1 MASLYIAGVD
11 LENSRKWDFS
21 ADGTTRIGGTIKK
34 STAGEIV
41 VAQYQLKGMLQNPD
55 EESGVPVVPSADSTL
70 TGLYRVLGGNIE
82 VGPPAYSGSL
92 RWFDYE
98 LEIQRVLPVASPRV
112 ESRLLGALRTN
123 SHSIVV
129 GSTVP
134 WWAVPDAATMDY
146 VAGATRQTRTTA
158 DGDVAVNYTTNGTL
172 LYDATQVWQCPAAS
186 WYVGAARVEITGDG
200 SNWERLP
207 GTQLGTVNPASA
219 VGWRL
224 NNGLVRVSYGGG
236 SGLLSVQHYVSGSW
250 ITAKV
255 YKLTRGISPSSPT
268 ALGTFCAM
276 RIMRN
281 SPEETVVRLSIEQD
295 STTYPAQVNV
305 DLCLRRGA
313 RWVDVTVTR
322 DPQQVSAAELAST
335 DFPFGIYRNTSE
347 AGTTHT
353 SGVHATSADAG
364 GGKYILTSPTA
375 TNVDTT
381 IGGIAQGTGVN
392 TFQFMIGYEPG
403 SASGADTFTNQ
414 VYSYFAAV
422 SETARLARR

>member
-1 MASLYIAGVD
+1 MANFYVAGVD
-11 LENSRKWDFS
+11 LGRSPSSWDYQ
-21 ADGTTRIGGTIKK
+21 AGGNVRVTGVVKK
-34 STAGEIV
+34 SSLGGFL
-41 VAQYQLKGMLQNPD
+41 VAQYQMKGILDNPD
-55 EESGVPVVPSADSTL
+55 EASGVPVYPTADT
-70 TGLYRVLGGNIE
+70 TVAGFYRVRGGSTE
-82 VGPPAYSGSL
+82 AQPESYRSY
-92 RWFDYE
+92 WFRYTLE
-98 LEIQRVLPVASPRV
+98 LERVLPVAAPRV

-123 SHSIVV
+123 SHSIAV
-129 GSTVP
+129 GTTVP

-158 DGDVAVNYTTNGTL
+158 DGDVAVNYTTDGTL
-172 LYDATQVWQCPAAS
+172 LYDATPVWQCAPLL
-186 WYVGAARVEITGDG
+186 WYVGAARVEVTPDG

-207 GTQLGTVNPASA
+207 GLQLGAADPTSA
-219 VGWRL
+219 TGWRL
-224 NNGLVRVSYGGG
+224 SNGLVRVVYGGG

-255 YKLTRGISPSSPT
+255 YKLTRGGISASPLV
-268 ALGTFCAM
+268 ALGTFRAL
-276 RIMRN
+276 RILRN
-281 SPEETVVRLSIEQD
+281 SPEETVLRLSIEQD

-322 DPQQVSAAELAST
+322 DPDQVSAAELASA
-335 DFPFGIYRNTSE
+335 DFPLGIYRNTSE

-353 SGVHATSADAG
+353 SGVHASSADAG

-381 IGGIAQGTGVN
+381 IGGITQGTGVN